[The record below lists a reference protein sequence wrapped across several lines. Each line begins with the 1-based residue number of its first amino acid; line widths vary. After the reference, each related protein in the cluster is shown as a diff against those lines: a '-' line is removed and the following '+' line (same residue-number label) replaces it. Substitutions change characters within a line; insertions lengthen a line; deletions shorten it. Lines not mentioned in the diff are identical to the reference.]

1 MGTLMGTLLP
11 GRGPRERGRGRLVRR
26 GRGGPPGPVAEAAGL
41 SASLGS
47 SAVLLDWIMGEAAF
61 FDLDR
66 TVVARPSGLAFGR
79 NFYRAGLIDRATLLR
94 GYVAQTIYLLRGADE
109 ARMEEWRLRGLEL
122 SRGQRRASF
131 GSVISSTMSD
141 VIEPIIYREA
151 LDLMEWHRSLGRAV
165 YLVSS
170 SPEEV
175 VQPIG
180 GLLGVDDV
188 IATRSKVDEAGR
200 YVGELEFYCYG
211 PHKADAMRALAE
223 AKGIDLRGSWAY
235 SDSITDL
242 PMLDAVG
249 HPVAA
254 NPDKAL
260 RLVARERQ
268 WPIVRFHLPVALRP
282 YNLAT
287 ATPQRRLVLA
297 AGALAGGLGLLA
309 VLRPRNRDRSA

>member
-1 MGTLMGTLLP
+1 
-11 GRGPRERGRGRLVRR
+11 
-26 GRGGPPGPVAEAAGL
+26 
-41 SASLGS
+41 
-47 SAVLLDWIMGEAAF
+47 MGEAAF

-94 GYVAQTIYLLRGADE
+94 GYVAQAIYLLRGADE

-131 GSVISSTMSD
+131 GSVISSTMSA

-180 GLLGVDDV
+180 ALLGVDDV

-211 PHKADAMRALAE
+211 PHKADAMRELAE
-223 AKGIDLRGSWAY
+223 AKGIDLRSSWAY

-242 PMLDAVG
+242 PMLEAVG

-260 RLVARERQ
+260 RRVARDRQ
-268 WPIVRFHLPVALRP
+268 WPIVTFHLPVALRP

-287 ATPQRRLVLA
+287 ATPSRRLAVT
-297 AGALAGGLGLLA
+297 AGALVGALGLLA
-309 VLRPRNRDRSA
+309 VLRPRGRDRSV